1 MLKLELIM
9 KMVEIVD
16 IGGENIHDRDCKVE
30 RFFMEIVKMEDLEEM
45 EVCGNFFFTNG
56 SDDHFLVG
64 ISFYLHDHF
73 SNYLKVK

>member
-1 MLKLELIM
+1 M

-45 EVCGNFFFTNG
+45 EVCGIFFF
-56 SDDHFLVG
+56 
-64 ISFYLHDHF
+64 Y
-73 SNYLKVK
+73 KWE